1 MHVGRGF
8 SLPASS
14 FFFSFEHTLFACT
27 ALTTMS
33 SIFSKVSVLLAP
45 FPPLFMNFPFAYE
58 KSLRNFKNATVILMA
73 RIVHRLCN

>member
-1 MHVGRGF
+1 
-8 SLPASS
+8 
-14 FFFSFEHTLFACT
+14 
-27 ALTTMS
+27 MS